1 MIYMDGICLARP
13 RLTMKHLVCF
23 GRMGRCSWKLVVKIL
38 TSKKGEVLGVND
50 FELRFWVIQSPLE
63 QRNTLK

>member
-1 MIYMDGICLARP
+1 MIHDETSLIHFERMRRY
-13 RLTMKHLVCF
+13 F
-23 GRMGRCSWKLVVKIL
+23 GKPVVKIL

-63 QRNTLK
+63 QRNTWKLSAYGANQA

>member
-1 MIYMDGICLARP
+1 MICTHGICLARLIHGETP
-13 RLTMKHLVCF
+13 LIRF
-23 GRMGRCSWKLVVKIL
+23 GRMGRCSGKPVVKIL

-63 QRNTLK
+63 QRNT

>member
-1 MIYMDGICLARP
+1 
-13 RLTMKHLVCF
+13 
-23 GRMGRCSWKLVVKIL
+23 MGRCSGKPVVKIL

-63 QRNTLK
+63 QRNTLKLSAYAVNQA

>member
-1 MIYMDGICLARP
+1 MMQGETPLIRF
-13 RLTMKHLVCF
+13 R
-23 GRMGRCSWKLVVKIL
+23 RMGRCSRKPVVKIL
-38 TSKKGEVLGVND
+38 TGKKGEVLGVND